1 MTQINDSNPCEPSEN
16 PLPPACARRLIN
28 DQLAQ
33 ITVINNNTKLVYKA
47 YINAYF
53 VTKYLLESSFYN
65 TDERERRKGTGNQ
78 VDSKT
83 GELEG
88 TNTEGLYTQ
97 AVLERNVNDIAS
109 M

>member
-1 MTQINDSNPCEPSEN
+1 MSRKEEQKEGQVLETT
-16 PLPPACARRLIN
+16 RRMDN
-28 DQLAQ
+28 
-33 ITVINNNTKLVYKA
+33 
-47 YINAYF
+47 
-53 VTKYLLESSFYN
+53 
-65 TDERERRKGTGNQ
+65 RERRKGTGNQ